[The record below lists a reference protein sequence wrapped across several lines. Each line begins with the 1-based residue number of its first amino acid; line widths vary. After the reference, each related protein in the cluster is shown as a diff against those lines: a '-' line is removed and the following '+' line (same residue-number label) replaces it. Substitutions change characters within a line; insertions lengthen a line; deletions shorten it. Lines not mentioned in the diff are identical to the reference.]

1 VEITTVPSVRM
12 NSAYDFT
19 NEAVPAVGA
28 EQIHIILLHP
38 DAVMAPEKYDFVS
51 LEQPSSTTDGK
62 YLYYERLHWDVFL
75 CEEKVPGVKINM
87 EA

>member
-1 VEITTVPSVRM
+1 M

-19 NEAVPAVGA
+19 NGAVPAVGA
-28 EQIHIILLHP
+28 KQIHIILLHP
-38 DAVMAPEKYDFVS
+38 DAVMAPEEYDFVS
-51 LEQPSSTTDGK
+51 FTDGK

-75 CEEKVPGVKINM
+75 CEEEVPGVKINV